1 MEEKN
6 TTVKKESVPIWEKY
20 ALTIY
25 EAAEYFNIGEH
36 RLRQLVR
43 ENRQADFVLW
53 IGTKVEIK
61 REKIAEKAKEVIEK
75 NLATVQQ
82 IACTL
87 GEHMAETEVLLR
99 SIAKDYAADDYDRP
113 KVTIRNKRDE

>member
-61 REKIAEKAKEVIEK
+61 RELFEKFLDEI
-75 NLATVQQ
+75 NQDL
-82 IACTL
+82 
-87 GEHMAETEVLLR
+87 
-99 SIAKDYAADDYDRP
+99 KDTPQNGRCFFSLQP
-113 KVTIRNKRDE
+113 FPSFSG

>member
-1 MEEKN
+1 MEDKN
-6 TTVKKESVPIWEKY
+6 TTVKKESVPIW
-20 ALTIY
+20 IY

-61 REKIAEKAKEVIEK
+61 RDLFEKF
-75 NLATVQQ
+75 L
-82 IACTL
+82 
-87 GEHMAETEVLLR
+87 
-99 SIAKDYAADDYDRP
+99 
-113 KVTIRNKRDE
+113 DEINAL

>member
-1 MEEKN
+1 MEDKN

-53 IGTKVEIK
+53 IGTKVEII
-61 REKIAEKAKEVIEK
+61 RDIFAVR
-75 NLATVQQ
+75 
-82 IACTL
+82 L
-87 GEHMAETEVLLR
+87 GLYQPRTAP
-99 SIAKDYAADDYDRP
+99 RP
-113 KVTIRNKRDE
+113 GRARG

>member
-53 IGTKVEIK
+53 IGTKVEINESFLK
-61 REKIAEKAKEVIEK
+61 SFLMKSMPSD
-75 NLATVQQ
+75 N
-82 IACTL
+82 
-87 GEHMAETEVLLR
+87 
-99 SIAKDYAADDYDRP
+99 YAF
-113 KVTIRNKRDE
+113 

>member
-43 ENRQADFVLW
+43 ENRQADS
-53 IGTKVEIK
+53 EY
-61 REKIAEKAKEVIEK
+61 
-75 NLATVQQ
+75 
-82 IACTL
+82 
-87 GEHMAETEVLLR
+87 R
-99 SIAKDYAADDYDRP
+99 SELSGYVYA
-113 KVTIRNKRDE
+113 

>member
-53 IGTKVEIK
+53 IGTKVEI
-61 REKIAEKAKEVIEK
+61 IE
-75 NLATVQQ
+75 
-82 IACTL
+82 IFPIFP
-87 GEHMAETEVLLR
+87 ET
-99 SIAKDYAADDYDRP
+99 SIVP
-113 KVTIRNKRDE
+113 PV

>member
-43 ENRQADFVLW
+43 ENRQADFGLW

-61 REKIAEKAKEVIEK
+61 RELFEKF
-75 NLATVQQ
+75 L
-82 IACTL
+82 
-87 GEHMAETEVLLR
+87 
-99 SIAKDYAADDYDRP
+99 
-113 KVTIRNKRDE
+113 DEINAL

>member
-53 IGTKVEIK
+53 IGTKVEIT
-61 REKIAEKAKEVIEK
+61 RELFEKF
-75 NLATVQQ
+75 L
-82 IACTL
+82 
-87 GEHMAETEVLLR
+87 
-99 SIAKDYAADDYDRP
+99 
-113 KVTIRNKRDE
+113 DEINAL